1 MHPGFS
7 SEKDNMNDFIIQIL
21 NKLARTDAKMK
32 DLTALVEAQSL
43 LLAAL
48 VLTVGKGGS
57 SVMSVNI
64 QKAIS
69 SAKEAS
75 EEIMQSDADLLLAH
89 FVRLISVTQFIEANA
104 EVEAN
109 DEASAA
115 IEIIAEAGIK
125 TNAVTGGGAN
135 AAPVALSTQP
145 AEE

>member
-1 MHPGFS
+1 
-7 SEKDNMNDFIIQIL
+7 MNDLIIQIL

-48 VLTVGKGGS
+48 VLTVGKGSS

-104 EVEAN
+104 EVDVEAG
-109 DEASAA
+109 DETSARAA
-115 IEIIAEAGIK
+115 IDIIAEAGIE
-125 TNAVTGGGAN
+125 TNAVTGGETN
-135 AAPVALSTQP
+135 TAPAALSPQP